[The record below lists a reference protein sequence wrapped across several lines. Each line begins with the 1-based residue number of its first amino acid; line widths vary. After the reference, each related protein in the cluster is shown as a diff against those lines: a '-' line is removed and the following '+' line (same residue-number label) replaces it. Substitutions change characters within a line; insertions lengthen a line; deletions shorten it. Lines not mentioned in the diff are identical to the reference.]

1 MSSSI
6 SGRCLEAAQRLVSLS
21 SADDA
26 QAYASAGES
35 GFTRFSNN
43 AITQSGVRSSRNA
56 SASVAFGS
64 KRGASSGAEI
74 ARDALGVIARRAEAA
89 ANASEPDPEYL
100 PPVEPPQAY
109 LDVPSYYDSTA
120 AFGPADRAEAVA
132 AALAVAK
139 AAGLSAAG
147 SISNSAVH
155 SAMANSKGLADASRS
170 THAHMAVTMVGD
182 GFSGW
187 ADWASNDVADLD
199 ARGVAE
205 RARDY
210 ALGSKDAIDLEP
222 GRYTVLLLPSAV
234 ASILGPMIG
243 RLDARAAD
251 EGRSAFAGLEG
262 APIADC
268 SFTLR
273 SDPACADAPGGRR
286 HNDGAATRPI
296 TYIENGVLRTLTYSR
311 YWAKAKGREPV
322 YCPANVIVDGTDRSV
337 DDLIAGMDRGLLITR
352 FWYIRDVDPM
362 RLLLTGMTRDGMFLI
377 ERGEVVAGVKHF
389 RWNNSPLD
397 LLKHIRAIGKP
408 RRQDGWLIP
417 PMVFDDF
424 YMTSKTRF

>member
-1 MSSSI
+1 MRSSI
-6 SGRCLEAAQRLVSLS
+6 SARCLEAARRLVSLS

-26 QAYASAGES
+26 LAYASAGEF

-43 AITQSGVRSSRNA
+43 AITQSGVRASRHA

-64 KRGASSGAEI
+64 KHGVSFGTERAQ
-74 ARDALGVIARRAEAA
+74 DALGAIARRAEEA

-109 LDVPSYYDSTA
+109 LDVPSYHDSTA
-120 AFGPADRAEAVA
+120 AFGPAERAKAVA
-132 AALAVAK
+132 DVIAVAK

-147 SISNSAVH
+147 SIHNSAVH

-199 ARGVAE
+199 GRGVAE

-210 ALGSKDAIDLEP
+210 ALGSKDAVDLDP

-234 ASILGPMIG
+234 ASLLGPMVG

-251 EGRSAFAGLEG
+251 EGRSALAGLEG
-262 APIADC
+262 AQIAAP

-273 SDPACADAPGGRR
+273 SDPACADAPGPRR
-286 HNDGAATRPI
+286 YDDGAATRPV
-296 TYIENGVLRTLTYSR
+296 TYIENGMLRTLTYSR

-322 YCPANVIVDGTDRSV
+322 YAPANVVVDGTDQSV
-337 DDLIAGMDRGLLITR
+337 DDLIAGIDRGLLITR

-377 ERGEVVAGVKHF
+377 EGGQVVAGAKHF

-397 LLKHIRAIGKP
+397 LLKRIRATGKP
-408 RRQDGWLIP
+408 QRQGGWLIP